1 MTFKLPNL
9 QSRPT
14 RNVPDDS
21 ELVTEARTAV
31 GLLEFEFFRAAWRHW
46 HGADPEDRA
55 LEPAFVTYLF
65 QQRVPG
71 YVRHFA
77 RRVLADAAL
86 GCLDPAAF
94 GLDQR
99 AQVEAIPN
107 LRDPFAAASMA
118 CLLFVC
124 IAAAL

>member
-1 MTFKLPNL
+1 MTFNLPIF

-14 RNVPDDS
+14 HNAPDDG
-21 ELVTEARTAV
+21 ELVTEARAAI
-31 GLLEFEFFRAAWRHW
+31 GLLEFDFFRAAWRHW
-46 HGADPEDRA
+46 HGAEPEDRA

-77 RRVLADAAL
+77 RRVLAEAAV
-86 GCLDPAAF
+86 GRLDPAAF

-99 AQVEAIPN
+99 AQGEAIPD

-118 CLLFVC
+118 CLLVVS

>member
-14 RNVPDDS
+14 HDVPDDS
-21 ELVTEARTAV
+21 DLVFKARATL
-31 GLLEFEFFRAAWRHW
+31 GLLEFDFFRVAWRHW
-46 HGADPEDRA
+46 HGAEPEDRA

-77 RRVLADAAL
+77 RRVLAEAAV
-86 GCLDPAAF
+86 GRLDPAAF

-99 AQVEAIPN
+99 VPAEAVPD
-107 LRDPFAAASMA
+107 LQDPFAAVSMA
-118 CLLFVC
+118 CLLLVFIVV
-124 IAAAL
+124 AL